1 MKKWKLL
8 TIILVGISLGFFYV
22 YLGIGVPKVPVP
34 PLVGKE
40 ITAATK
46 LLNSVGLNIK
56 VVGEEE
62 SSTFPPNYVVSQK
75 PLPGLSVKKGSV
87 IEVVI
92 SGKGDMVLVPE
103 LVGRKLSEVNAFI
116 KEAGLVIGD
125 VISIRSLLGT
135 ENTVIGQSISPN
147 RRVKRGSKIDL
158 LVSLGYEAKTASV
171 PDLVGLSLDEA
182 KKVIQEKGFK
192 LGKISEKVEAGEEG
206 VVVTQDPSPFS
217 SISLGGEI
225 NLVVRKA
232 PLKGAPEKPV
242 ETKPGPFLPGS
253 SSETLPATSS
263 LEKMELA
270 VPKGARIIDFS
281 FTVPSDKAERL
292 VEIIQIDSGGQHV
305 IFSKKCKAGE
315 VITLRVPAVGDNV
328 IRVQLDGEFYAEDRY
343 PWKKE

>member
-1 MKKWKLL
+1 MRRWKLL
-8 TIILVGISLGFFYV
+8 AIVLVSMIIGFLYV
-22 YLGIGVPKVPVP
+22 YLGIGVPKVLVP

-40 ITAATK
+40 ITVATK
-46 LLNSVGLNIK
+46 MLNSVGLNIK
-56 VVGEEE
+56 VAGEEE
-62 SSTFPPNYVVSQK
+62 SSTFPPNYIVSQK
-75 PLPGLSVKKGSV
+75 PLPGLSVKRGSTV
-87 IEVVI
+87 EVVI

-103 LVGRKLSEVNAFI
+103 LVGRKLSEVNALI

-125 VISIRSLLGT
+125 VISIRSLLGA

-158 LVSLGYEAKTASV
+158 LVSLGYEAKVVSV

-182 KKVIQEKGFK
+182 KRVVQERGLK
-192 LGKISEKVEAGEEG
+192 LGKVSERIEAGEDG
-206 VVVTQDPSPFS
+206 VILAQDPSPFS
-217 SISLGGEI
+217 SISVGGEI

-232 PLKGAPEKPV
+232 PLKVTPEKPM
-242 ETKPGPFLPGS
+242 ETKPSPSLPGAS
-253 SSETLPATSS
+253 TEVVSATSS
-263 LEKMELA
+263 LEKIELA

-281 FTVPSDKAERL
+281 FTVPSGKAERL

-315 VITLRVPAVGDNV
+315 VINLRIPAVGDNV

>member
-1 MKKWKLL
+1 M
-8 TIILVGISLGFFYV
+8 ILIGVVLGFLYV
-22 YLGIGVPKVPVP
+22 YLSIGVTKVPVP

-40 ITAATK
+40 ITSATK

-62 SSTFPPNYVVSQK
+62 SSTFPPNYIVSQK
-75 PLPGLSVKKGSV
+75 PLPGLSVRKGST

-103 LVGRKLSEVNAFI
+103 LIGRKLSEVNAFI

-125 VISIRSLLGT
+125 VISIRSFLGA
-135 ENTVIGQSISPN
+135 ENIVIGQSISPS

-158 LVSLGYEAKTASV
+158 LVSLGYEVKEVSV
-171 PDLVGLSLDEA
+171 PDLVGLSLNEA

-192 LGKISEKVEAGEEG
+192 LGKISEKVESGEEG
-206 VVVTQDPSPFS
+206 IVLSQEPSPFS
-217 SISLGGEI
+217 SVSPGGEI

-232 PLKGAPEKPV
+232 PSKEVVEKPV
-242 ETKPGPFLPGS
+242 ETKQETVLPTTTS
-253 SSETLPATSS
+253 MVSPSTSS
-263 LEKMELA
+263 LEKIELA
-270 VPKGARIIDFS
+270 VPKGGRIIDFS
-281 FTVPSDKAERL
+281 FTVPPGKPERL

-305 IFSKKCKAGE
+305 IFNKKCKSGE
-315 VITLRVPAVGDNV
+315 TINLRIPAVGDNV

-343 PWKKE
+343 PWRKE